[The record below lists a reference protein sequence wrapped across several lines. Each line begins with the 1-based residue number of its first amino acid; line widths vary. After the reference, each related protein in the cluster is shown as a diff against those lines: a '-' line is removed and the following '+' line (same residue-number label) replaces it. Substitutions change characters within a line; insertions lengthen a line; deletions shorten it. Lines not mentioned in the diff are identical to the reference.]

1 MRLLKV
7 LNLYVIIQKLYEIYV
22 MLSDNDNTIKRFEN
36 KITLII
42 PKTKLALKN
51 FRLVLF

>member
-22 MLSDNDNTIKRFEN
+22 MLSDNTIKRFEN